1 MKKTLFTFL
10 IAVALTACGTA
21 YNSQLKQ
28 VQLGMTSDQIIALM
42 GEKYNVVDQRNN
54 GETLE
59 YVDRYKNHWYFQFQ
73 DDRLVKWHKETE

>member
-1 MKKTLFTFL
+1 MKKLLFTFL
-10 IAVALTACGTA
+10 IAVTLTACGTA

-73 DDRLVKWHKETE
+73 NDRLVKWHKETE